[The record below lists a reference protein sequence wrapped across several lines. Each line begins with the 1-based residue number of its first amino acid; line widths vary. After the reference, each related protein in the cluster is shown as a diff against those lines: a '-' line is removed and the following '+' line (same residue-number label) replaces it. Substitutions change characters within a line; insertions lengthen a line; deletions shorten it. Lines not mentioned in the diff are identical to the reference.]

1 MNAAPST
8 RRRARRDEILD
19 AACRVIA
26 RVGTRAL
33 RVEDVAGEAGV
44 ATSLLYYY
52 FDDRT
57 ALLTAAFRHA
67 NSQLVEVRDDPTATG
82 RERLTRH
89 LLAELADDPATAEN
103 WSLWSEMMAAAVFDA
118 SLREP
123 INEAYAAWIG
133 RVSEL
138 IEIGRA
144 DGTIGVGADPRRTAE
159 RLCSLMDGLGS
170 RTIMGG
176 VDRDRARSI
185 TLSALEIE
193 LA

>member
-1 MNAAPST
+1 MSATPST

-26 RVGTRAL
+26 RVGTRSL
-33 RVEDVAGEAGV
+33 RVEDVAAEAGV

-67 NSQLVEVRDDPTATG
+67 NSQLVDVCEDSTGTG

-89 LLAELADDPATAEN
+89 LLAELDDDSATAEN
-103 WSLWSEMMAAAVFDA
+103 WSLWSEMMAAAVFDP

-138 IEIGRA
+138 IETGQA
-144 DGTIGVGADPRRTAE
+144 DGMIGAGADPRRTAE

>member
-1 MNAAPST
+1 
-8 RRRARRDEILD
+8 
-19 AACRVIA
+19 
-26 RVGTRAL
+26 
-33 RVEDVAGEAGV
+33 
-44 ATSLLYYY
+44 
-52 FDDRT
+52 
-57 ALLTAAFRHA
+57 
-67 NSQLVEVRDDPTATG
+67 
-82 RERLTRH
+82 
-89 LLAELADDPATAEN
+89 
-103 WSLWSEMMAAAVFDA
+103 MMAAAVFDA

-144 DGTIGVGADPRRTAE
+144 DGTIGAGADPRRTAE

>member
-19 AACRVIA
+19 AACRVTA

-67 NSQLVEVRDDPTATG
+67 NSSWSRSAT
-82 RERLTRH
+82 TPPP
-89 LLAELADDPATAEN
+89 PAAN
-103 WSLWSEMMAAAVFDA
+103 
-118 SLREP
+118 
-123 INEAYAAWIG
+123 G
-133 RVSEL
+133 
-138 IEIGRA
+138 
-144 DGTIGVGADPRRTAE
+144 
-159 RLCSLMDGLGS
+159 
-170 RTIMGG
+170 
-176 VDRDRARSI
+176 
-185 TLSALEIE
+185 
-193 LA
+193 

>member
-1 MNAAPST
+1 
-8 RRRARRDEILD
+8 
-19 AACRVIA
+19 VIA
-26 RVGTRAL
+26 RVGTRSL
-33 RVEDVAGEAGV
+33 RVEDVTAEAGV

-67 NSQLVEVRDDPTATG
+67 NSQLVDVREDSSGTG

-89 LLAELADDPATAEN
+89 LLAELDDDAATAEN
-103 WSLWSEMMAAAVFDA
+103 WSLWSEMMAAAVFDL

-123 INEAYAAWIG
+123 INEAYEAWIR

-138 IEIGRA
+138 IAAGQA
-144 DGTIGVGADPRRTAE
+144 DGTIGPGADPKRAAE

-170 RTIMGG
+170 RCIMGG

-185 TLSALEIE
+185 TLSALELE

>member
-1 MNAAPST
+1 MSAAPST

-19 AACRVIA
+19 AACRVIG
-26 RVGTRAL
+26 RVGTRSL

-67 NSQLVEVRDDPTATG
+67 NTELVSIRHDPAGTG
-82 RERLTRH
+82 RERLTRY
-89 LLAELADDPATAEN
+89 LLAELEDDQKTAEN
-103 WSLWSEMMAAAVFDA
+103 WSLWSEMMAAAVFDP

-123 INEAYAAWIG
+123 INEAYASWIG
-133 RVSEL
+133 HVGDL
-138 IEIGRA
+138 ITTGHA
-144 DGTIGVGADPRRTAE
+144 DGSIGPQVDPVSTAE

-170 RTIMGG
+170 RSIMGG
-176 VDRDRARSI
+176 IDRDRARSI
-185 TLSALEIE
+185 TLSALDLE